1 MKHNNDI
8 RHFVGQVLTAV
19 LPPVLLVVGL
29 YLLIDPYRIVKGEV
43 TESFIVD
50 PYNHPTLYRNK
61 GLMSLK
67 ALERRVGEGDTPDS
81 FVFGSSISCYYDVE
95 HWNKYIG
102 SATMPFH
109 FDSAHEGAASML
121 KKIQYLKNQD
131 VDIKHAL
138 IVLDPS
144 AISHPLQGDNIVNL
158 DPPAIDAKPW
168 SQLTWQYNYLR
179 TATSTDFLINYLP
192 YLYDGRYNQNGRH
205 ALFEVQPM
213 HYNVYRNEES
223 IPLWDSII
231 RLRPE
236 IFYAAERLPAM
247 RELHCADSA
256 RIDEV
261 RARYYRAIAEAL
273 SGTDYQI
280 VISPTIDRDTLS
292 SRDRRVLGE
301 IFAGERVHDFSAK
314 MSHIALADSN
324 WYDRRHYRAP
334 AARMIIDSIYSS
346 DVGRQ

>member
-1 MKHNNDI
+1 MKHNNNI
-8 RHFVGQVLTAV
+8 SHFVARVLAAV

-29 YLLIDPYRIVKGEV
+29 YLLIDPYRVVKGEIPD
-43 TESFIVD
+43 SFIVD

-81 FVFGSSISCYYDVE
+81 FVFGSSISCYYDVDY
-95 HWNKYIG
+95 WNKYIG
-102 SATMPFH
+102 SSTVPFH
-109 FDSAHEGAASML
+109 FDSSHEGAASLL
-121 KKIQYLKNQD
+121 KKIQYIKNHGI
-131 VDIKHAL
+131 DIKHAL
-138 IVLDPS
+138 IVLDPL

-168 SQLTWQYNYLR
+168 SQPAWQYSYLR

-213 HYNVYRNEES
+213 HYDVYRNEES

-236 IFYAAERLPAM
+236 IFYTARRLPAV

-256 RIDEV
+256 RIDDE
-261 RARYYRAIAEAL
+261 RERYYRVIADEL
-273 SGTDYQI
+273 SSSDYQV
-280 VISPTIDRDTLS
+280 VISPTIERDTLS
-292 SRDRRVLGE
+292 SRDRRLLAD
-301 IFAGERVHDFSAK
+301 IFGHDRFHDFSVS

-324 WYDRRHYRAP
+324 WYDSRHYRAP

-346 DVGRQ
+346 VTGH